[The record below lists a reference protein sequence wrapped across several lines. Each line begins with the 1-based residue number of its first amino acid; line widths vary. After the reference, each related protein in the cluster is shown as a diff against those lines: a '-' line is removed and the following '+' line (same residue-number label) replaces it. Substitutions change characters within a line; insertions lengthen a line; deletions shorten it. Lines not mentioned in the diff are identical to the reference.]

1 MFDQVYEERL
11 ATWRNF
17 RDQLELSASPLE
29 DVIVFYKSAP
39 YVSILTDPWD
49 RSTWLGP
56 WELLYENQYC
66 DFSRVLGMCYSL
78 QLTERFKDKMFE
90 IHIAMDHSKSQT
102 HYLLCVNDYVIGYN
116 EDVPV
121 KQTSLPDSLVSQRIY
136 VMHTLH

>member
-66 DFSRVLGMCYSL
+66 DFSCVLGMCYSL

-121 KQTSLPDSLVSQRIY
+121 KQNSLPDSLVSQRIY

>member
-11 ATWRNF
+11 ATWRSF
-17 RDQLELSASPLE
+17 RDQLDLSLSPLE

-49 RSTWLGP
+49 KSTWLGP

-66 DFSRVLGMCYSL
+66 EFSRVLGMCYSL
-78 QLTERFKDKMFE
+78 QLTERFKDKIFE

-102 HYLLCVNDYVIGYN
+102 HYLLCVNDYVIGYKEN
-116 EDVPV
+116 EPV
-121 KQTSLPDSLVSQRIY
+121 MQNSLPDSMVSQRIY
-136 VMHTLH
+136 VMHPLH